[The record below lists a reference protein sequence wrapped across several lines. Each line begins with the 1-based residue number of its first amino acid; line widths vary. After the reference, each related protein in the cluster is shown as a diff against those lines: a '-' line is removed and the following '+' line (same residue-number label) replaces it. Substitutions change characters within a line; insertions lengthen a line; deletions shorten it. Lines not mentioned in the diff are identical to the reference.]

1 MKTLFEITLSQV
13 RLSEVPCYLSNIF
26 DHPILQERRARQ
38 DQVNT
43 ACITSLKLIKSE
55 LYTMECKGCRDI
67 DTPTL
72 HFSKSLYKYDDN
84 GNLLYNESKESLEKA
99 FNEHQAE
106 NQQRIEWDLAETKR
120 MILLY
125 GDHPFEIDIEHD
137 NDPYQE
143 FYPDIRLQVRKPKK
157 QQQ

>member
-43 ACITSLKLIKSE
+43 ACINSLKLIKSE
-55 LYTMECKGCRDI
+55 LYKMELGLAWCRDMDI
-67 DTPTL
+67 L
-72 HFSKSLYKYDDN
+72 HLSKSLYKYDDN
-84 GNLLYNESKESLEKA
+84 GYLLYNESKESLEKA
-99 FNEHQAE
+99 FNEHHAK
-106 NQQRIEWDLAETKR
+106 NQQRIEWELAETKIT
-120 MILLY
+120 MLLY
-125 GDHPFEIDIEHD
+125 GYVESDIDIELD

-157 QQQ
+157 QQR